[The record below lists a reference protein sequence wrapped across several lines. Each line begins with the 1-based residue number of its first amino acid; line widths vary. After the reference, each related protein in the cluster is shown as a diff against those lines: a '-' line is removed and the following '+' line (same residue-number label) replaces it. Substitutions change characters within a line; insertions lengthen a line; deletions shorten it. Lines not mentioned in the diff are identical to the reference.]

1 MHDRQPTSDHLLHKI
16 WEEKKTTDSDEAN
29 ACILTSLIFPIYH
42 ILCHLCHL
50 IMQCPCVHWLSPD
63 LFSST
68 KSLPT
73 RERDQ
78 TTTNSSSRRRRCQA
92 SLGILW
98 FHASY
103 NKGTPSL
110 TIVYRL
116 WDNFTYIISNQ
127 TTAAVSS
134 SSDTYLFFMQ
144 ITQLLQAAFWW
155 VSTIML
161 LVII

>member
-1 MHDRQPTSDHLLHKI
+1 MIANPPVTTYFTKF
-16 WEEKKTTDSDEAN
+16 EKKKKPLTVTKPMRAYLPASSFPSTIFSAIWSCNAHACTD
-29 ACILTSLIFPIYH
+29 LVQTFFP
-42 ILCHLCHL
+42 
-50 IMQCPCVHWLSPD
+50 QQKV
-63 LFSST
+63 FQRE
-68 KSLPT
+68 

-78 TTTNSSSRRRRCQA
+78 TTTNSSRRRRCQA

-127 TTAAVSS
+127 TTAAASS

>member
-1 MHDRQPTSDHLLHKI
+1 MIANPPVTTYFTKF
-16 WEEKKTTDSDEAN
+16 EKKKK
-29 ACILTSLIFPIYH
+29 ILTVTKPMRAYLPASSFPSTIFSAISAIWSCNAH
-42 ILCHLCHL
+42 ACT
-50 IMQCPCVHWLSPD
+50 D
-63 LFSST
+63 LVQSFFPQT

-78 TTTNSSSRRRRCQA
+78 THTNNSSRRRRCQA
-92 SLGILW
+92 ALGTLG
-98 FHASY
+98 FHASN

-116 WDNFTYIISNQ
+116 WDNFSYIISNQ
-127 TTAAVSS
+127 TTAASS